1 MNQKLTLGVA
11 ALSLCALTVA
21 PLVTSSAQAKDHGKM
36 HAMGTMQK
44 KNVAQ
49 VAMGAPQFST
59 LVTAVK
65 AAGLAPALM
74 NTKNITVFAPT
85 NAAFAKLPKATLTM
99 LLKPEN
105 KATLASILKYHVLT
119 MKAPASTVVK
129 LRSGTK
135 IKTLNGESFAL
146 LKNSSGIY
154 LNAGNGGR
162 AKVITTDI
170 MASNGVIHAI
180 DTVILPPSVV
190 RAMAMKSKMSSKMSN
205 KM

>member
-1 MNQKLTLGVA
+1 MKLQKLNLAVA
-11 ALSLCALTVA
+11 MSAFALVVA
-21 PLVTSSAQAKDHGKM
+21 PVLSSSAQAKTTN
-36 HAMGTMQK
+36 AMGTMAK
-44 KNVAQ
+44 MNVAQ
-49 VAMGAPQFST
+49 VAMSAPQFST

-85 NAAFAKLPKATLTM
+85 NAAFAKLPKATLAM

-105 KATLASILKYHVLT
+105 KATLASILTYHVLP
-119 MKAPASTVVK
+119 MKATAKTVGTLK
-129 LRSGTK
+129 SGTK
-135 IKTLNGESFAL
+135 IRTLNGESWTL
-146 LKNSSGIY
+146 LKTGHGIY
-154 LNAGNGGR
+154 LNAGSGGKAR
-162 AKVITTDI
+162 VIKTDI